1 VYAELEKQMPGSPYR
16 QKRLLYHNRGGK
28 KMDDVS
34 ADAGPGITQPHSSRG
49 LAIGD
54 FDNDGDLDLFINN
67 MNEPPSLLRNDGGNR
82 LPFLSLKLVGVRSNR
97 SAIGTVVTLTAGG
110 RKQVQQVQSGSSFFS
125 QSDLR
130 LHFGLGESQ
139 SVDRIDI
146 RWPYPNSKDT

>member
-82 LPFLSLKLVGVRSNR
+82 LPFLSLKLVGVKSNR
-97 SAIGTVVTLTAGG
+97 SAIGARVTLTTGA
-110 RKQVQQVQSGSSFFS
+110 RKQTMEVQSGSSFLS

-130 LHFGLGESQ
+130 LHFGLGRAKI
-139 SVDRIDI
+139 VDKIEI
-146 RWPYPNSKDT
+146 RWPSRD